1 MNSGYENASL
11 PSYSYSFFSAK
22 GKIEAKL
29 SLFCFS
35 LADHD
40 YEIVASIPLASICD
54 VKKFSR
60 KNMPKDKQM
69 FLMDGFEVF
78 CSNIQSYRVR
88 KANV

>member
-1 MNSGYENASL
+1 MNTGYENASL
-11 PSYSYSFFSAK
+11 PFYSYSFFSAK
-22 GKIEAKL
+22 GKIEAK
-29 SLFCFS
+29 LFCFS

-78 CSNIQSYRVR
+78 CSNIQSYRV
-88 KANV
+88 